1 MNVHN
6 PTDYGVTAFFLFD
19 IPVARFYWRIVQ
31 ALDLQRHPC
40 LFVIQDE
47 LVRRYVE
54 THFSGIETLWVPMFR
69 HPQLMDNIKSK
80 PALHASIMADIHR
93 SMEYVF
99 HHVDEDEC
107 PARFL
112 STFFILKTLF
122 DRIPVRRMFVGSGTA
137 IVTKACAFTC
147 KMHNVERCFIEQS
160 NLPDTVFLDPI
171 GVNADSSLAR
181 DPVKLDALPDVS
193 DKLHQQWMLRYEKFK
208 QRIPPQARDNP
219 QAHLIEQVSSDRILE
234 IGQPFIFAPLQ
245 VSHDA
250 QLALYTDKINED
262 LIRHAA
268 AEAQRTQRRLVVKI
282 HPAEVNVAEIQKVVA
297 LKAQLGF
304 ALSAENTTRLLQ
316 QAAKV
321 ITINSTVGLEAQLYG
336 KDLEILGDC
345 FYRHFDRS
353 RLKKYIHHYLFGP
366 VKFFSEEPIPAS
378 VARRF
383 IRG

>member
-1 MNVHN
+1 MSAHN
-6 PTDYGVTAFFLFD
+6 PAANGVTAFFLFD

-47 LVRRYVE
+47 QVRRYAE
-54 THFSGIETLWVPMFR
+54 AHFSGIETLWIPMFR
-69 HPQLMDNIKSK
+69 NPQLMDNIKSK
-80 PALHASIMADIHR
+80 PAIHASIKADIRR
-93 SMEYVF
+93 SMEYVL
-99 HHVDEDEC
+99 HRVDEDEC
-107 PARFL
+107 LARYL
-112 STFFILKTLF
+112 STFFILKTMF

-147 KMHNVERCFIEQS
+147 KMHQVEMRYIEQS
-160 NLPDTVFLDPI
+160 NLPDTVFLDPV

-181 DPVKLDALPDVS
+181 DPTKLDAFPAVS
-193 DKLHQQWMLRYEKFK
+193 DERHQQWMLRYEKFK
-208 QRIPPQARDNP
+208 QRIPPQARNNP
-219 QAHLIEQVSSDRILE
+219 QAHLIKQASSDRVLE
-234 IGQPFIFAPLQ
+234 SGLPFIFAPLQ

-262 LIRHAA
+262 LIHHAA
-268 AEAQRTQRRLVVKI
+268 AEARRTQQRLVVKM
-282 HPAEVNVAEIQKVVA
+282 HPAEVNMAEIQKVA
-297 LKAQLGF
+297 SLKAQLGF
-304 ALSAENTTRLLQ
+304 ALSAENPTRLLQ

-336 KDLEILGDC
+336 KELEILGDC

-366 VKFFSEEPIPAS
+366 VKFFSEEPIAAS

-383 IRG
+383 IQG